1 MTKELLTVSMLAAA
15 FALGAAEYISPNTIG
30 RCDITKA
37 STLTKVIVPVP
48 FLNYN
53 ADTTSTEQI
62 KVADLIQV
70 GTLSAGDKL
79 YKIANGKYLCW
90 QLDTDK
96 TEWVP
101 VVATGV
107 GGASG
112 SEPGA
117 ATEAILDRGDGFW
130 LETEATSVVLLGQA
144 PATEGVEVDLAAG
157 WNLVGVTKS
166 AGVELS
172 TITGAEGDKIIFS
185 NGSKVEYDKNA
196 KSWAVRGGGTVP
208 TTLEAGTGFWY
219 YSGDAK
225 KITL

>member
-15 FALGAAEYISPNTIG
+15 FALGATDYISPNTIG
-30 RCDITKA
+30 RCDITKSA
-37 STLTKVIVPVP
+37 DLTKVIVPVP

-53 ADTTSTEQI
+53 ADPVSTAPI

-70 GTLSAGDKL
+70 GTLAAGDKI
-79 YKIANGKYLCW
+79 YKIADGTYLCW
-90 QLDTDK
+90 QLNAGK
-96 TEWVP
+96 TAWVP

-117 ATEAILDRGDGFW
+117 ATGVELNRGDGFW
-130 LETEATSVVLLGQA
+130 LETSSTSVVLLGQA
-144 PATEGVEVDLAAG
+144 PETEGVSVTLAAG

-166 AGVELS
+166 AGVALNKIAG
-172 TITGAEGDKIIFS
+172 TKGDKIIFS
-185 NGSKVEYDKNA
+185 DGSKVERGT
-196 KSWAVRGGGTVP
+196 SGWAVRGGGTAP

-219 YSGDAK
+219 YSVDSK
-225 KITL
+225 SITL

>member
-48 FLNYN
+48 FLNYD
-53 ADTTSTEQI
+53 ADPASVDSI

-79 YKIANGKYLCW
+79 YKIDNGTYLCW
-90 QLDTDK
+90 ELNEGK
-96 TEWVP
+96 TAWTP
-101 VVATGV
+101 IVATGV
-107 GGASG
+107 GGASD
-112 SEPGA
+112 SAPGA

-144 PATEGVEVDLAAG
+144 PATEGVEVNLVSG
-157 WNLVGVTKS
+157 WNLVGVTQTD
-166 AGVELS
+166 GVALS
-172 TITGAEGDKIIFS
+172 SISGAKGDKIIFS
-185 NGSKVEYDKNA
+185 DGSKIERGT
-196 KSWAVRGGGTVP
+196 SGWAVRGGGTVP

-219 YSGDAK
+219 YSVESK
-225 KITL
+225 SITL